1 MAVPPIQRSPNAH
14 SAGPTARVR
23 FPWLLDSVLGLLII
37 VVLPLAMLAIPNTVS
52 VVSGLLPEGF
62 DKLALMRAHG
72 LALPAMILTVP
83 LAAVALRHVKVPH
96 MLLGGLTVLALA
108 DVAGGFAGSTFL
120 VATLRVLH
128 GIGAGLLIPATL
140 VAAWERS
147 MALRAIWTG
156 MLAFSLLTA
165 QALALWPLDQVS
177 DWKITLQPYPLLT
190 GIALALA
197 AVYFVV
203 WLLQG
208 QPPMPTP
215 RAAERS
221 RLLLASVPAVG
232 ISVVAIS
239 TASEEWGAG
248 LVILLAVLAIVA
260 LLVMAFF
267 GSREGRTLAYVM
279 VAVGIV
285 LLPSLAQITYV
296 EMRGLGGPGLVGGSG
311 MTGLWIPLV
320 VAGVLALASAIAVR
334 LLAGARWLAP
344 LGLLAMVVG
353 LCSVRVLVPA
363 ADGLVLVIP
372 FTLLAAGA
380 AVALTSALSQA
391 GIGAALFGLA
401 LCFPGVLAGYLLAT
415 GVQLMMLR
423 GVTVAQQLV
432 DRFVST
438 LHLWSLIGGFLVVA
452 VIVLAELLSRRAAP
466 AGEGEAAEPTGD
478 DSAPSVSSP
487 GADGHSESAESA
499 APSGSAGSSGS
510 AAPSGSSTGAGAVAE
525 VAGEGSGAEATV
537 PPVRSRRSERREPH
551 IAVDTVEVPAQSAV
565 GDEDRPTGAIPRVP
579 VSPDDFGATD
589 GNGASVEGVGEV
601 TGPVPPVPPQA
612 QSPEDTTS

>member
-37 VVLPLAMLAIPNTVS
+37 VALPLAMLAIPNTVS

-208 QPPMPTP
+208 QPPMPSP

-239 TASEEWGAG
+239 TASEEWGPG

-260 LLVMAFF
+260 LLVMASF
-267 GSREGRTLAYVM
+267 GSRGGPRTPAYVM

-296 EMRGLGGPGLVGGSG
+296 EMRGLGGPGLLGGSG

-334 LLAGARWLAP
+334 LFAGARWLAP

-353 LCSVRVLVPA
+353 LASVRVLVPA

-380 AVALTSALSQA
+380 AVALTSALSQS
-391 GIGAALFGLA
+391 GIGAGLFGLA

-432 DRFVST
+432 DRFVGT

-466 AGEGEAAEPTGD
+466 ADEADEADEAAEPMGSD
-478 DSAPSVSSP
+478 AAPTPSSVTSSD
-487 GADGHSESAESA
+487 ADGHSVSSV
-499 APSGSAGSSGS
+499 SSGT
-510 AAPSGSSTGAGAVAE
+510 STDVVAE
-525 VAGEGSGAEATV
+525 VAGEGAGAEAAVPTV
-537 PPVRSRRSERREPH
+537 RRSRRSERRGPT
-551 IAVDTVEVPAQSAV
+551 IAVDAVEVPAQPAA
-565 GDEDRPTGAIPRVP
+565 GAEDRPAGAIPRIP
-579 VSPDDFGATD
+579 VSPDSSGAAER
-589 GNGASVEGVGEV
+589 NVASVEGVGEV

-612 QSPEDTTS
+612 QSPEDTTP

>member
-1 MAVPPIQRSPNAH
+1 MAVPPIQRSPNAP
-14 SAGPTARVR
+14 SAGPSAGVR
-23 FPWLLDSVLGLLII
+23 IPWLLDSVLGLLII
-37 VVLPLAMLAIPNTVS
+37 VALPLAIIAIPNTVS
-52 VVSGLLPEGF
+52 VVSGLLPDGF

-96 MLLGGLTVLALA
+96 MLLGGLAVLALA
-108 DVAGGFAGSTFL
+108 DAAGGFAGSTFL
-120 VATLRVLH
+120 VAVLRVLH

-140 VAAWERS
+140 VAAWERP

-156 MLAFSLLTA
+156 MLSFSLLAA
-165 QALALWPLDQVS
+165 QALALWPLDEVD
-177 DWKITLQPYPLLT
+177 DWRVTLQPYPLLT
-190 GIALALA
+190 GVALALA

-203 WLLQG
+203 WLLRG

-215 RAAERS
+215 RASELS

-232 ISVVAIS
+232 IAVVAIS

-260 LLVMAFF
+260 LLAMASM

-279 VAVGIV
+279 VVVGIV

-296 EMRGLGGPGLVGGSG
+296 EMRGLGGPG
-311 MTGLWIPLV
+311 MTGLWIPFL
-320 VAGVLALASAIAVR
+320 VAGLLAVAAAVAVR
-334 LLAGARWLAP
+334 LFAGARWLVP

-353 LCSVRVLVPA
+353 LCSVRVVVPA

-380 AVALTSALSQA
+380 AVALTSALGQT

-432 DRFVST
+432 DRFVGT

-452 VIVLAELLSRRAAP
+452 VIVLAELLTRRAAP
-466 AGEGEAAEPTGD
+466 AVDASSADSEPASLAD
-478 DSAPSVSSP
+478 DLAS
-487 GADGHSESAESA
+487 
-499 APSGSAGSSGS
+499 SSG
-510 AAPSGSSTGAGAVAE
+510 AE
-525 VAGEGSGAEATV
+525 AAGEGSEPEAAESRAVGSEGA
-537 PPVRSRRSERREPH
+537 ERREPRSGVD
-551 IAVDTVEVPAQSAV
+551 AVGVPVQPGA
-565 GDEDRPTGAIPRVP
+565 GDEDRPTGAIPRISAFGP
-579 VSPDDFGATD
+579 VNDSSGHGAASARGEQAPGPGDAEKAAFSAAD
-589 GNGASVEGVGEV
+589 GDAASAEGAAEV

-612 QSPEDTTS
+612 PSPEDTTSP

>member
-37 VVLPLAMLAIPNTVS
+37 VALPLAMLAIPNTVS

-147 MALRAIWTG
+147 LALRAIWTG

-203 WLLQG
+203 WLVQG
-208 QPPMPTP
+208 QPSMPTP

-260 LLVMAFF
+260 LLVMASF

-285 LLPSLAQITYV
+285 LLPSLAQVTYV
-296 EMRGLGGPGLVGGSG
+296 EMRGLGGPG
-311 MTGLWIPLV
+311 MTGLWVPFV

-334 LLAGARWLAP
+334 LFAGARWLAP

-363 ADGLVLVIP
+363 ADGLVLMIP

-432 DRFVST
+432 DRFVGT

-466 AGEGEAAEPTGD
+466 ADGDEVAEPTGG
-478 DSAPSVSSP
+478 DSAPSASSPDAGGHSASSASSASSVSSV
-487 GADGHSESAESA
+487 
-499 APSGSAGSSGS
+499 SSGT
-510 AAPSGSSTGAGAVAE
+510 STGEVAE
-525 VAGEGSGAEATV
+525 VAGEGSGAEAALPSV
-537 PPVRSRRSERREPH
+537 KSRRSERRKPPM
-551 IAVDTVEVPAQSAV
+551 AVDAVEVPAQPA
-565 GDEDRPTGAIPRVP
+565 GGEEDRSTGAIPRIP
-579 VSPDDFGATD
+579 GSPDSSGASD
-589 GNGASVEGVGEV
+589 GNAASVEGVGEV

-612 QSPEDTTS
+612 QSPEDTTP

>member
-1 MAVPPIQRSPNAH
+1 MAVPPIQRSLNAS
-14 SAGPTARVR
+14 SAGPSAGVR
-23 FPWLLDSVLGLLII
+23 FPWLLDSVLGLLIL
-37 VVLPLAMLAIPNTVS
+37 VALPLAIIAIPNTVS
-52 VVSGLLPEGF
+52 VVSGLLPDGF

-96 MLLGGLTVLALA
+96 MLLGGLAVLALA
-108 DVAGGFAGSTFL
+108 DAAGGFAGSTFL
-120 VATLRVLH
+120 VAVLRVLH
-128 GIGAGLLIPATL
+128 GVGAGLLIPATL
-140 VAAWERS
+140 VAAWERP

-165 QALALWPLDQVS
+165 QALALWPLDDVD
-177 DWKITLQPYPLLT
+177 DWRVTLQPYPLLT

-208 QPPMPTP
+208 QPQMPTP
-215 RAAERS
+215 RASESS

-232 ISVVAIS
+232 IAVVAIS

-260 LLVMAFF
+260 LLVMAYL

-285 LLPSLAQITYV
+285 LLPSLAQVTYV
-296 EMRGLGGPGLVGGSG
+296 EMRGLGGPGLLGGPG
-311 MTGLWIPLV
+311 VTGLWIPFL
-320 VAGVLALASAIAVR
+320 VAGLLALAAAVAVR
-334 LLAGARWLAP
+334 LFAGARWLVP

-353 LCSVRVLVPA
+353 LCSVRVVVPA

-380 AVALTSALSQA
+380 AVALTSALNQA

-415 GVQLMMLR
+415 GVQLKMLR

-432 DRFVST
+432 DRFVGT

-452 VIVLAELLSRRAAP
+452 VIVLSELFTRRAAP
-466 AGEGEAAEPTGD
+466 VVEASSVDGEPASSAD
-478 DSAPSVSSP
+478 DLVSSP
-487 GADGHSESAESA
+487 GA
-499 APSGSAGSSGS
+499 
-510 AAPSGSSTGAGAVAE
+510 E
-525 VAGEGSGAEATV
+525 VAGEVTEAAAE
-537 PPVRSRRSERREPH
+537 SRALRGDGSERRRPPSG
-551 IAVDTVEVPAQSAV
+551 VDAIEVPAQPGA
-565 GDEDRPTGAIPRVP
+565 GDEDWPTGAIPRVS
-579 VSPDDFGATD
+579 VSDPANDFSGRGAVAARRERASGSGDAGKAASSAAD
-589 GNGASVEGVGEV
+589 GAAGGDAAGTEGAAEE

-612 QSPEDTTS
+612 QSPEDTTSP

>member
-1 MAVPPIQRSPNAH
+1 MAVPPIQRSPNAP
-14 SAGPTARVR
+14 SAGPSAGVR
-23 FPWLLDSVLGLLII
+23 LPWLLDSVLGLLII
-37 VVLPLAMLAIPNTVS
+37 VALPLAIIAIPNTVS
-52 VVSGLLPEGF
+52 VVSGLLPDGF

-83 LAAVALRHVKVPH
+83 LAAVALRHVKVAH
-96 MLLGGLTVLALA
+96 MLLGGLAVLALA
-108 DVAGGFAGSTFL
+108 DAAGGFAGSTFL
-120 VATLRVLH
+120 VAVLRVLH
-128 GIGAGLLIPATL
+128 GVGAGLLIPATL
-140 VAAWERS
+140 VAAWERP

-156 MLAFSLLTA
+156 MLAVSLLTA
-165 QALALWPLDQVS
+165 QALALWPLDDVD
-177 DWKITLQPYPLLT
+177 DWRVTLQPYPLLT

-215 RAAERS
+215 RAGESS

-232 ISVVAIS
+232 IAVVAIS

-260 LLVMAFF
+260 LLVMAYF

-285 LLPSLAQITYV
+285 LLPSLAQVTYV
-296 EMRGLGGPGLVGGSG
+296 EMRGLGGPGLLGGPG
-311 MTGLWIPLV
+311 TTGLWIPFL
-320 VAGVLALASAIAVR
+320 VAGLLALAAAVGVR
-334 LLAGARWLAP
+334 LFAGSRWLVP

-353 LCSVRVLVPA
+353 LSSVRVVVPA

-380 AVALTSALSQA
+380 AVALTSALGQV

-415 GVQLMMLR
+415 GVQLKMLR

-432 DRFVST
+432 DRFVGT

-452 VIVLAELLSRRAAP
+452 VIVLAELLTRRAAP
-466 AGEGEAAEPTGD
+466 VVEASSADGE
-478 DSAPSVSSP
+478 SASSSEDLASSP
-487 GADGHSESAESA
+487 G
-499 APSGSAGSSGS
+499 
-510 AAPSGSSTGAGAVAE
+510 AE
-525 VAGEGSGAEATV
+525 VAGEGSDAEAE
-537 PPVRSRRSERREPH
+537 SWASGGDGSDRRRRH
-551 IAVDTVEVPAQSAV
+551 SGVDAVEVPVQPGA
-565 GDEDRPTGAIPRVP
+565 GDEDRPTGAIPRVSVSDP
-579 VSPDDFGATD
+579 VSDFSGHGAAAARGERASGAGD
-589 GNGASVEGVGEV
+589 ARKGASRAADGAAGGDAAGMEGAAED

-612 QSPEDTTS
+612 QSPEDTTSP

>member
-1 MAVPPIQRSPNAH
+1 MAVPPIQRSPNAA
-14 SAGPTARVR
+14 SAGPSASVK
-23 FPWLLDSVLGLLII
+23 FPWLHDSVLGLLII
-37 VVLPLAMLAIPNTVS
+37 VALPLAIIAIPNTVS
-52 VVSGLLPEGF
+52 VVSGLLPDGF

-83 LAAVALRHVKVPH
+83 LATVALRHVKAPH

-108 DVAGGFAGSTFL
+108 DAAGGFAGSTLL
-120 VATLRVLH
+120 VAVLRVLH
-128 GIGAGLLIPATL
+128 GVGAGLLIPATL
-140 VAAWERS
+140 VAAWERP

-165 QALALWPLDQVS
+165 QALALWPLDEVD
-177 DWKITLQPYPLLT
+177 DWRVTLQPYPLLT

-203 WLLQG
+203 WLLRG

-215 RAAERS
+215 RAGESS

-232 ISVVAIS
+232 IAVVAIS

-260 LLVMAFF
+260 LLVMAYI

-285 LLPSLAQITYV
+285 LLPSLAQVTYV
-296 EMRGLGGPGLVGGSG
+296 EMRGLGGPG
-311 MTGLWIPLV
+311 MTGLWIPFL
-320 VAGVLALASAIAVR
+320 VAGLLALAAAVAVR
-334 LLAGARWLAP
+334 LFAGARWLVP

-353 LCSVRVLVPA
+353 LCSVRVVVPA
-363 ADGLVLVIP
+363 ADGLILVIP

-380 AVALTSALSQA
+380 AVALTSALNQA

-415 GVQLMMLR
+415 GVQLQMLR

-432 DRFVST
+432 DRFVGT
-438 LHLWSLIGGFLVVA
+438 LHLWSLIGGFLVVV
-452 VIVLAELLSRRAAP
+452 VIVLAELLTRRAAP
-466 AGEGEAAEPTGD
+466 VVEASSVDGELASSSD
-478 DSAPSVSSP
+478 DLASSP
-487 GADGHSESAESA
+487 GA
-499 APSGSAGSSGS
+499 
-510 AAPSGSSTGAGAVAE
+510 E
-525 VAGEGSGAEATV
+525 VSGEGSEAEAESRALGGDESDRRR
-537 PPVRSRRSERREPH
+537 PRSG
-551 IAVDTVEVPAQSAV
+551 VDAVEVPAQPGG
-565 GDEDRPTGAIPRVP
+565 GDEDWPTGAISRVSVSDP
-579 VSPDDFGATD
+579 VNDFSGHGVASARGERASGPGDAGKAPSSAAEGAAGGDAAGTE
-589 GNGASVEGVGEV
+589 GAAEA

-612 QSPEDTTS
+612 PSPEDTTSP

>member
-14 SAGPTARVR
+14 SAGLR

-52 VVSGLLPEGF
+52 VVSGLLPDGF

-156 MLAFSLLTA
+156 MLAFSLLAA

-203 WLLQG
+203 WLLHG

-221 RLLLASVPAVG
+221 RLMLASVPAVG

-260 LLVMAFF
+260 LLVMASF

-296 EMRGLGGPGLVGGSG
+296 EMRGLGGPG
-311 MTGLWIPLV
+311 MTGLWIPFV

-334 LLAGARWLAP
+334 LFAGARWLAP

-432 DRFVST
+432 DRFVGT

-466 AGEGEAAEPTGD
+466 ADEADEAAESMGG
-478 DSAPSVSSP
+478 DSASSVSSPDAGGDLASSVSSP
-487 GADGHSESAESA
+487 GAGGH
-499 APSGSAGSSGS
+499 PGSS
-510 AAPSGSSTGAGAVAE
+510 ASS
-525 VAGEGSGAEATV
+525 
-537 PPVRSRRSERREPH
+537 
-551 IAVDTVEVPAQSAV
+551 
-565 GDEDRPTGAIPRVP
+565 RPTGAIPRMP
-579 VSPDDFGATD
+579 VSPDSSGGTD
-589 GNGASVEGVGEV
+589 GDAASVEGVGEV
-601 TGPVPPVPPQA
+601 TGPVPPVPLQA
-612 QSPEDTTS
+612 QSPEDTTP

>member
-23 FPWLLDSVLGLLII
+23 SPWLLDSVLGLLII

-52 VVSGLLPEGF
+52 VVSGLLPDGF

-128 GIGAGLLIPATL
+128 GIGAGLLFPATL
-140 VAAWERS
+140 LAAWERS

-203 WLLQG
+203 WLVQG

-221 RLLLASVPAVG
+221 RLLFASVPAVG

-285 LLPSLAQITYV
+285 LLPSLAQVTYV
-296 EMRGLGGPGLVGGSG
+296 EMRGLGGPG
-311 MTGLWIPLV
+311 MTGLWIPFV

-334 LLAGARWLAP
+334 LFAGARWLAP
-344 LGLLAMVVG
+344 LGLLAMVIG

-432 DRFVST
+432 DRFVGT

-452 VIVLAELLSRRAAP
+452 VIVLAELLSRRGAP
-466 AGEGEAAEPTGD
+466 ADEDEAAELTGD

-487 GADGHSESAESA
+487 GVAGHSAYAE
-499 APSGSAGSSGS
+499 SSGS
-510 AAPSGSSTGAGAVAE
+510 SGSSTGVDVVAK
-525 VAGEGSGAEATV
+525 VAGEGSGAEAAV
-537 PPVRSRRSERREPH
+537 PPVRSGRSERREPPM
-551 IAVDTVEVPAQSAV
+551 AVDAVEVPAQSTA

-579 VSPDDFGATD
+579 VSPDAFGATD

-612 QSPEDTTS
+612 QSPEDTTP

>member
-37 VVLPLAMLAIPNTVS
+37 VALPLAMLAIPNTVS

-156 MLAFSLLTA
+156 MLAFSLLAA

-208 QPPMPTP
+208 QPPMPSP

-239 TASEEWGAG
+239 TASEEWGPG
-248 LVILLAVLAIVA
+248 LVILLAVLAVVA
-260 LLVMAFF
+260 LLVMASF

-296 EMRGLGGPGLVGGSG
+296 EMRGLGGPG
-311 MTGLWIPLV
+311 MTGLWIPFV
-320 VAGVLALASAIAVR
+320 VAGVLGLASAIAVR
-334 LLAGARWLAP
+334 LFAGARWLAP
-344 LGLLAMVVG
+344 MGLLAMVVG

-380 AVALTSALSQA
+380 AVALTSALSQS

-432 DRFVST
+432 DRFVGT

-466 AGEGEAAEPTGD
+466 ADEASEADEAAEPTGG
-478 DSAPSVSSP
+478 DSAPSPSLVSSP
-487 GADGHSESAESA
+487 DADGHSASSA
-499 APSGSAGSSGS
+499 SSGT
-510 AAPSGSSTGAGAVAE
+510 STGADVVAE
-525 VAGEGSGAEATV
+525 GAGEGSAAEAAV
-537 PPVRSRRSERREPH
+537 PTVRSRRSERRGPTM
-551 IAVDTVEVPAQSAV
+551 AVDALEVPAQPAA
-565 GDEDRPTGAIPRVP
+565 GAEDRPAGAIPRIP
-579 VSPDDFGATD
+579 GSPDSSGAAD
-589 GNGASVEGVGEV
+589 RNVASVEGVGEV

-612 QSPEDTTS
+612 QSPEDTTP